1 MSRIAIVGVGAIGA
15 VAAAGL
21 LARGRDEVQL
31 CVRRRFERLT
41 VRTGGASF
49 EHAVTPFDSPDEIA
63 APADFVLLATKA
75 HQTAGAA
82 SWLKTLAGRDTVI
95 AVLQNGVE
103 HVERLA
109 PYAGAARV
117 LPVVVQCPAQSIEPG
132 VIVQSAPCTLVAP
145 DTADGRAFAAL
156 FKDSSVKAVLE
167 ADFVTAAWRKLCQ
180 NVASGAVTALTMRP
194 NNVVRDPGVA
204 ALARGLVRE
213 CILVG
218 RAEGAV
224 LSDEIAER
232 VVASMA
238 SAADGRGNS
247 MYYDR
252 CAGRMLEVD
261 ARNGAVVR
269 IGARHTV
276 ATPLN
281 SAATEILSAI
291 NSALA

>member
-21 LARGRDEVQL
+21 LASGRNEVQL

-41 VRTGGASF
+41 VRAGSASF
-49 EHAVTPFDSPDEIA
+49 ERAVTTFDSPDKVGA
-63 APADFVLLATKA
+63 RADFVLLATKA

-82 SWLKTLAGRDTVI
+82 PWLSALAGPRTVI

-103 HVERLA
+103 HVERVT

-117 LPVVVQCPAQSIEPG
+117 LPVVVQCPAQSVEPG

-145 DTADGRAFAAL
+145 DTADGGAFAAL
-156 FKDSSVKAVLE
+156 FKGSNVKVELE
-167 ADFVTAAWRKLCQ
+167 ADFVTAAWDKLCR
-180 NVASGAVTALTMRP
+180 NVVSGAVTAITMRP

-204 ALARGLVRE
+204 AFARGLVRE

-224 LSDEIAER
+224 LPDEVAER
-232 VVASMA
+232 VIAAMA
-238 SAADGRGNS
+238 SSADGRGNS

-252 CAGRMLEVD
+252 CAGRMLEVE

-269 IGARHTV
+269 FGARHGI

-281 SAATEILSAI
+281 SAATTILTAI